1 MFDIKSIRDGGKR
14 YFSGVLFWVGAAGM
28 LLLFCA
34 SCQSDREPAADDA
47 VTGISPNQLKSHVRF
62 LAHDLLG
69 GRGTGDVGFELGR
82 EYVAAQYER
91 IGLSPSIG
99 NSYFQ
104 EVPLLEAEADVGS
117 SLRVGRTAIRE
128 PDAHFMPD
136 WGKADSFSGEGIFIG
151 YGLATH
157 GRNDYGDVDVKGKA
171 VFMLAG
177 APPEWLKD
185 RVRAR
190 AAAAKTEIALR
201 KGAAVVIEI
210 NPPSPEERTPLER
223 RKRPFRHVF
232 ALADG
237 TTPRIRPHVRIES
250 WAAGRLLSEWGVD
263 ALHIVEIATADSWKP
278 QSVGSV
284 ELIRRHSVKSVLTWN
299 IIGVIEGSSPELK
312 DEAVVFTAHLDHL
325 GITVPDADGDSIC
338 NGAHDNALGVAKL
351 LGAAEAMVRLHPSR
365 SVVFAVLGAE
375 EKGLLGS
382 WHYVRHPVY
391 PIERT
396 VANINQ
402 DGGREGVVTD
412 DVILNAADVSQLED
426 ICREVMRDHGVGV
439 MDFDRAASS
448 PVGFSSDHYPFLLAG
463 IPAVDLK
470 PGHTVQGD
478 MEVGLADRL
487 KYYRIWRHKPA
498 DNFDAESFTME
509 SAAEMAKRS
518 VWIAWYLTQAQEQPE
533 IDRNNMMWRSRQ
545 RPEHP
550 FYFGKDQGFD

>member
-1 MFDIKSIRDGGKR
+1 MADIKSKRNDGRRRAYRGC
-14 YFSGVLFWVGAAGM
+14 FSVGAVM
-28 LLLFCA
+28 MILFFCV
-34 SCQSDREPAADDA
+34 SCRSDGRKDA
-47 VTGISPNQLKSHVRF
+47 VEDAVREISPRLLKSHVRF

-69 GRGTGDVGFELGR
+69 GRGTGDIGFELGR
-82 EYVAAQYER
+82 EYVAAQFER
-91 IGLSPSIG
+91 IGLSFSTED
-99 NSYFQ
+99 SYYQ
-104 EVPLLEAEADVGS
+104 EVPLLEAEADTGS
-117 SLRVGRTAIRE
+117 RLRIGRITIRE

-136 WGKADSFSGEGIFIG
+136 WNQQGSFSGEAVFVG

-157 GRNDYGDVDVKGKA
+157 GRNDYGDLDVKDRA

-185 RVRAR
+185 RERAR

-201 KGAAVVIEI
+201 KGAAVVIEMH
-210 NPPSPEERTPLER
+210 PPSPTTQAMQER
-223 RKRPFRHVF
+223 RSAPFRHVF

-237 TTPRIRPHVRIES
+237 TTPRLRPHVRIEDRAS
-250 WAAGRLLSEWGVD
+250 ARLFSEWGFEGLRD
-263 ALHIVEIATADSWKP
+263 GGIADTWKP
-278 QSVGSV
+278 RSVGSV
-284 ELIRRHSVKSVLTWN
+284 EIIRKHAVKSVLTWN
-299 IIGVIEGSSPELK
+299 IIGVIEGSDPELK
-312 DEAVVFTAHLDHL
+312 EESVVFTAHLDHL
-325 GITVPDADGDSIC
+325 GITAPDADGDSIC

-402 DGGREGVVTD
+402 DGGREGIATE
-412 DVILNAADVSQLED
+412 DVILNAVDVSQLED
-426 ICREVMRDHGVGV
+426 VCLEVMRNHGVGV
-439 MDFDRAASS
+439 MEFDRAASS
-448 PVGFSSDHYPFLLAG
+448 PVGFSSDHFPFLLAG

-470 PGHTVQGD
+470 PGHTIQGD
-478 MEVGLADRL
+478 WEIGLADRL

-498 DNFDAESFTME
+498 DNFDAKTFTME

-518 VWIAWYLTQAQEQPE
+518 VWIAWHLTQAAERPGMKR
-533 IDRNNMMWRSRQ
+533 DNMMWRSRH

-550 FYFGKDQGFD
+550 YYFGKSREFD